1 MLAKHRKDRQGS
13 SDGTHHLISAFDL
26 SSHKSDSAASPNPAG
41 ASPRAAAIRRRT
53 TNSKSAQ
60 TSRAPGPSTSG
71 MMRIYTDDSPGLRV
85 DPVVVLVL
93 SLAFI
98 ASVFAL
104 HIYGKLTRA

>member
-1 MLAKHRKDRQGS
+1 M
-13 SDGTHHLISAFDL
+13 
-26 SSHKSDSAASPNPAG
+26 SDSGASPNPAG

-53 TNSKSAQ
+53 TTSSSKEK
-60 TSRAPGPSTSG
+60 TSRAPGPSTAG

-104 HIYGKLTRA
+104 HIYGKLTKA

>member
-1 MLAKHRKDRQGS
+1 MFTS
-13 SDGTHHLISAFDL
+13 L
-26 SSHKSDSAASPNPAG
+26 SSHTNRK
-41 ASPRAAAIRRRT
+41 RT
-53 TNSKSAQ
+53 TTTSRAQ
-60 TSRAPGPSTSG
+60 TSRAGPSTSG

>member
-1 MLAKHRKDRQGS
+1 M
-13 SDGTHHLISAFDL
+13 
-26 SSHKSDSAASPNPAG
+26 SDSPASPPAG
-41 ASPRAAAIRRRT
+41 VSPRGAAVRRSHA
-53 TNSKSAQ
+53 SKDK

-104 HIYGKLTRA
+104 HIYGKLTRG

>member
-1 MLAKHRKDRQGS
+1 M
-13 SDGTHHLISAFDL
+13 
-26 SSHKSDSAASPNPAG
+26 SDSAPSPTPAG
-41 ASPRAAAIRRRT
+41 ASPRAAALRKRT
-53 TNSKSAQ
+53 TTTSRAQ
-60 TSRAPGPSTSG
+60 NSRAPGPSTSG

>member
-1 MLAKHRKDRQGS
+1 M
-13 SDGTHHLISAFDL
+13 
-26 SSHKSDSAASPNPAG
+26 SDSAPSPNPSG
-41 ASPRAAAIRRRT
+41 ASPRGAVRRRAT
-53 TNSKSAQ
+53 ASRAQ
-60 TSRAPGPSTSG
+60 SSRAPGPSTSG

-104 HIYGKLTRA
+104 HIYGKLTKA

>member
-1 MLAKHRKDRQGS
+1 M
-13 SDGTHHLISAFDL
+13 
-26 SSHKSDSAASPNPAG
+26 SDSGASPNPAG

-53 TNSKSAQ
+53 ANSSSSKEK
-60 TSRAPGPSTSG
+60 TSRAPGPSTAG

-104 HIYGKLTRA
+104 HIYGKLTKA